1 MFVERQPALQL
12 WKAHPDSLFEM
23 SAREPFLCHPGFISL
38 QPSATVHSKAQDSA
52 REGAVRTKEEAKSLY
67 ASAKDTLSGWLGGK
81 EHAGLERKDDVDR
94 AVEGT
99 QDAIAR
105 NVSKASDT
113 VRTACIWALIQIM
126 TNALFWRTSNTKP
139 VMCRVLHKSR
149 PWPFLKVSLHGPS
162 PCD

>member
-1 MFVERQPALQL
+1 MPSSTHIFAAISKCALN
-12 WKAHPDSLFEM
+12 
-23 SAREPFLCHPGFISL
+23 
-38 QPSATVHSKAQDSA
+38 VQDSA

-105 NVSKASDT
+105 NVNKASDT
-113 VRTACIWALIQIM
+113 VCTACMRALIQAMALIRVM
-126 TNALFWRTSNTKP
+126 TDALFWRRSNMKR
-139 VMCRVLHKSR
+139 VMYRMLDQSR
-149 PWPFLKVSLHGPS
+149 PSLIQGLFA
-162 PCD
+162 